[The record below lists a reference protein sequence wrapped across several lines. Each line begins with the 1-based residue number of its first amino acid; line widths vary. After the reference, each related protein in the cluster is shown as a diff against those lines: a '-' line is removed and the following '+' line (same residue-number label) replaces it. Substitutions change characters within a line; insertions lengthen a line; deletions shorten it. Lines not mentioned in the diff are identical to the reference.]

1 MSLSKN
7 VTAADIENELRRL
20 SQALKMARKTRN
32 RDAEIDALARIAVL
46 MPKDPDNHGAL
57 GMALAAAG
65 HHAESIPPF
74 RYALKLDPNRGAAHF
89 ALGNALKYVG
99 HWDEAIAS
107 LRRAVELEPEAASA
121 MEGLAVALAEAGR
134 TEEAVDAF
142 RRAIAIDPAVVSAHF
157 NLGIA
162 FVNLEC
168 FAEAKAEFERC
179 LAMNPLHADAAF
191 NLGMVALSEGEPE
204 RALARFRQATECQQ
218 ELRRRYD
225 TNDIMTVFRLR
236 HELQQA
242 DYLAARGLLPPEHE
256 PWRRA
261 LADIWER
268 NKGRPRNE
276 GIKLTPEEREALGPS
291 FHEIVYD
298 GGSCPRLPVVINPDL
313 DLPAIEEAYFSV
325 KPEVVVIDDLLAPE
339 ALAKLRKFCL
349 EATVFKKSFV
359 PGYLNSLLYDGF
371 ATPLILQLTEELRTR
386 LPRIFMPHRLHLA
399 WGIKYDS
406 TLKGIPLHADFAA
419 VNVNFWITPD
429 EANLDPAS
437 GGLILWDK
445 ESPPN
450 WPFHEYNVAGPRVRQ
465 FFKEAG
471 AKAIRIPYRANRA
484 VVFNSALFHETDA
497 IRFRDSYED
506 RRINITLLYGRKL
519 RVSDDSG
526 F

>member
-7 VTAADIENELRRL
+7 ATAADIENELRRL
-20 SQALKMARKTRN
+20 SRALEGARKSGN
-32 RDAEIDALARIAVL
+32 KDAEIDALARIAVL
-46 MPKDPDNHGAL
+46 MPKNPQNHGAL

-65 HHAESIPPF
+65 RPAESIPAF
-74 RYALKLDPNRGAAHF
+74 RYALKLDPNRSAAHF

-99 HWDEAIAS
+99 QWDEAIAS
-107 LRRAVELEPEAASA
+107 LGRAVELEPEAASA
-121 MEGLAVALAEAGR
+121 AEGLAVALAEAGR
-134 TEEAVDAF
+134 TEEAVEVF
-142 RRAIAIDPAVVSAHF
+142 RRAIAIDPNVVSAHF

-162 FVNLEC
+162 FVNLEQ

-179 LAMNPLHADAAF
+179 LEMDPLHADAAF
-191 NLGMVALSEGEPE
+191 NLGMVALSEGEPD
-204 RALARFRQATECQQ
+204 RALARFRQATGYQQ

-242 DYLAARGLLPPEHE
+242 DYLAARRLLPPGRA

-261 LADIWER
+261 LAEIWER
-268 NKGRPRNE
+268 NKDRPRNE
-276 GIKLTPEEREALGPS
+276 GIKLTPQEREALGPS

-298 GGSCPRLPVVINPDL
+298 GGLCPRLPIVINPDL
-313 DLPAIEEAYFSV
+313 DLPAIEETYFSV
-325 KPEVVVIDDLLAPE
+325 RPEVVVIDDLLTPE
-339 ALAKLRKFCL
+339 ALTQLRKFCL
-349 EATVFKKSFV
+349 EATVFKKSYV
-359 PGYLNSLLYDGF
+359 PGYLNSVLFDGF
-371 ATPLILQLTEELRTR
+371 ATPLVLQLTEELRTR
-386 LPRIFMPHRLHLA
+386 LPRIFTPHRLHLA

-450 WPFHEYNVAGPRVRQ
+450 WPFHEYNIAGPRVRQ
-465 FFKEAG
+465 FFKDTG

-497 IRFRDSYED
+497 IRFRDTYED